1 MADIKSTSKIE
12 IQQMPCETEHGK
24 YSIPYI
30 EVTDVIECNK
40 SSDGQYLGVH
50 KPTQHIFIYGEGF
63 GFGSEYYLEWTDVVK
78 RKFHKSKVDFHNY
91 TNWVDGKKSAHK
103 RMLHW
108 REVLVDEGFT
118 GADVDINDPYD
129 ISRSKEW
136 LDSVG
141 KESTNL
147 A

>member
-1 MADIKSTSKIE
+1 
-12 IQQMPCETEHGK
+12 MPCETEHGK

-30 EVTDVIECNK
+30 EISLKPFAPTDEFTK
-40 SSDGQYLGVH
+40 
-50 KPTQHIFIYGEGF
+50 HIFIHGEGF

-78 RKFHKSKVDFHNY
+78 RKFHKAKVDFHNY

-141 KESTNL
+141 KVNTNL
-147 A
+147 E

>member
-1 MADIKSTSKIE
+1 MADIKVPSNINNSTNTRLDSKIE
-12 IQQMPCETEHGK
+12 IQQMPCETEHGTW
-24 YSIPYI
+24 SIPYI
-30 EVTDVIECNK
+30 EVTMPTHTNT
-40 SSDGQYLGVH
+40 
-50 KPTQHIFIYGEGF
+50 TQHIFIYGEGY
-63 GFGSEYYLEWTDVVK
+63 GYASEYYLEWTDVVK
-78 RKFHKSKVDFHNY
+78 RKFHKAKVDFHNY
-91 TNWVDGKKSAHK
+91 TNWVEGKKSANK

-118 GADVDINDPYD
+118 GADVDTKDPYD

>member
-1 MADIKSTSKIE
+1 MANIKVPSNTSNSTNTRLDSKIE
-12 IQQMPCETEHGK
+12 LQQMPCETEHGTW
-24 YSIPYI
+24 SIPYI
-30 EVTDVIECNK
+30 EVTMPTHTNT
-40 SSDGQYLGVH
+40 
-50 KPTQHIFIYGEGF
+50 TQHIFIYNEGF
-63 GFGSEYYLEWTDVVK
+63 GFGSKYYLEWTDVVK

-136 LDSVG
+136 LASVG
-141 KESTNL
+141 KVNTNL
-147 A
+147 E